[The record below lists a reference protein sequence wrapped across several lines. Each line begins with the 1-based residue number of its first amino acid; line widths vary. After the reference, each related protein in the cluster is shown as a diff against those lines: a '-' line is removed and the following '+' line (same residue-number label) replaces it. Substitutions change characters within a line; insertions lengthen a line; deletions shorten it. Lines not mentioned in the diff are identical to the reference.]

1 MIIKEV
7 KPTISN
13 FKIVGGAECWKEV
26 VESARLSGV
35 PVSVKDID
43 CFNMILEND
52 YSSALEHISIK
63 FTLLMSKGNS
73 PEFLEHRMCS
83 HSGFSTRYCKAGKDE
98 VYEIIV
104 PFHLL
109 KDKEAK
115 DIFMKGIEE
124 SFKAYETLINN
135 KIPREIA
142 RYVLPFASA
151 TAKYW
156 CTINLRSLINF
167 IQLRLCVRASPE
179 LRSIASQ
186 LYFLLEDN
194 LPIIKNKIGCRG
206 FMMSACPEDSVT
218 NVRKGEKLSCPFSN
232 PNSKCFIPTRTQS
245 EKMTKNILDI
255 NKVQKFLY
263 KSWSNWK

>member
-35 PVSVKDID
+35 PPTVKDID

-52 YSSALEHISIK
+52 YHSAIEHLILK
-63 FTLLMSKGNS
+63 FDILLSKGNGC
-73 PEFLEHRMCS
+73 EFLEHRQAS
-83 HSGFSTRYCKAGKDE
+83 HSGRSTRYMKATTDE

-151 TAKYW
+151 TAKYHV
-156 CTINLRSLINF
+156 TINLRSLINF
-167 IQLRLCVRASPE
+167 LSLRLCVRASPE
-179 LRSIASQ
+179 LRCLASQ
-186 LYFLLEDN
+186 LYFFLEKE
-194 LPIIKNKIGCRG
+194 LPIIKDKIGCRG
-206 FMMSACPEDSVT
+206 YMMSACPESNVT
-218 NVRKGEKLSCPFSN
+218 NVRVGDKLSCPFSN
-232 PNSKCFIPTRTQS
+232 PNSTCFIPTRDQQLV
-245 EKMTKNILDI
+245 KNIKDI
-255 NKVQKFLY
+255 NKVQKKLY
-263 KSWSNWK
+263 EQYAKWGD